1 MQIPHSFIRNGFT
14 STNWSIIPSL
24 RRKCQACADT
34 YFVTALIC
42 ALSSPLPLPWGF
54 FSFFLCLCLKKK
66 SWGVKSFTAPHTLH
80 KTPSSVILYLHNST
94 LCQNNEWDRPVSSAA
109 RAMPLCD
116 GESGFNVVGR
126 RDCCAL
132 FSLLPCAGLLIKE
145 MTVLLAAAV
154 VII

>member
-14 STNWSIIPSL
+14 SRNWSIIPSL
-24 RRKCQACADT
+24 RRKCQAVLIPISSLLW
-34 YFVTALIC
+34 FALF
-42 ALSSPLPLPWGF
+42 LPHFLYPEGF
-54 FSFFLCLCLKKK
+54 FLSFSAYASKKK

-80 KTPSSVILYLHNST
+80 KPPSSVILYLHNST